1 MSLYQFMVTE
11 SPGYSNVVPRK
22 KVMLV
27 CSPLPPEPNLSWEEE
42 VSLVSLEMCQYGVC
56 VRENGFPCA
65 QRISTSEE
73 ASSAIRG
80 EVQSCLLMPSL
91 KQSPMTNSPHTQ
103 QVTDALKLLGWFWEL
118 VSPNCHQCWQGP
130 YQTVTVSTPAATKL
144 SVPSQKSAC
153 NFCKYF
159 STIAS
164 CRPIITQ

>member
-65 QRISTSEE
+65 QRISASEE

-103 QVTDALKLLGWFWEL
+103 QVTDALKLLG
-118 VSPNCHQCWQGP
+118 
-130 YQTVTVSTPAATKL
+130 
-144 SVPSQKSAC
+144 
-153 NFCKYF
+153 
-159 STIAS
+159 
-164 CRPIITQ
+164 